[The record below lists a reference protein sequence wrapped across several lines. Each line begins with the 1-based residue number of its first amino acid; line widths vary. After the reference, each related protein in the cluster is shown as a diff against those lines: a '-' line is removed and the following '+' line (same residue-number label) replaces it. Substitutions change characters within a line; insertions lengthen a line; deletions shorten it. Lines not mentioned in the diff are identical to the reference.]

1 MAVTKAKKSEQL
13 TALEAHLK
21 EAKSVAFTSNQK
33 ITALEVSNLKKDLR
47 AQNAV
52 FLIVKKTLIR
62 IAFKNVYAHE
72 IDLATL
78 PGQVALVIAKGDA
91 IAPFG
96 VTNKYSKEW
105 AKEEKM
111 VFVAGYIEGRMMD
124 AAETKKLATLPSREV
139 LLAKLLGSMMSPLSG
154 LARFFDAAGKDLT
167 AKSLATVKDLI
178 GSAPAPAKAEKK
190 EEAPAPVAEAPKVEE
205 APVAEVAPEA
215 PVTETVPEVLALEV
229 APETPAEVAIE
240 SVAPEV
246 AQAEEAPKK
255 EEAPAA

>member
-1 MAVTKAKKSEQL
+1 MAVSKARKSEQL
-13 TALEAHLK
+13 SALEAHLK

-33 ITALEVSNLKKDLR
+33 VTVLEVSALKRDLR

-52 FLIVKKTLIR
+52 FLIAKKTLIR
-62 IAFKNVYAHE
+62 IAFKNVYSVDL
-72 IDLATL
+72 DLATL
-78 PGQVALVIAKGDA
+78 PGQVALVIGKGDA

-96 VTNKYSKEW
+96 VANKYANEW
-105 AKEEKM
+105 KKEEKM
-111 VFVAGYIEGRMMD
+111 VFVAGYMDGRMMD
-124 AAETKKLATLPSREV
+124 GAETKKLATLPSREV

-167 AKSLATVKDLI
+167 AKSLTKVGDLV

-205 APVAEVAPEA
+205 APVAETVAEAPAAEIAVEA
-215 PVTETVPEVLALEV
+215 PVAE
-229 APETPAEVAIE
+229 AP
-240 SVAPEV
+240 APEV
-246 AQAEEAPKK
+246 AQAEEAPKT